1 VEWKIKVTMLRE
13 SQNLKAPRVLRIAA
27 VACGAML
34 VANVAMSKDNRPS
47 KAEVVELLRLS
58 GSDNITKELIP
69 LISMQFVLGL
79 RRLNNNVSE
88 GTEEEIRGA
97 VGGYL
102 DAPAQ
107 QTKLLDHL
115 VPIYLNRFSEME
127 VRQLIAFYRTP
138 VGRKWTATLPQ
149 INGEVAQAGQAW
161 ATEIMPGLKNAV
173 FARLHDRGSS
183 AQ

>member
-1 VEWKIKVTMLRE
+1 MLRE
-13 SQNLKAPRVLRIAA
+13 DKKLKASRVLLITMA
-27 VACGAML
+27 VCGAM
-34 VANVAMSKDNRPS
+34 VAANVAMSKDNRPS
-47 KAEVVELLRLS
+47 KADVVELLRLS

-69 LISMQFVLGL
+69 LISMQFVVGL

-88 GTEEEIRGA
+88 GTEEEIRAA

-107 QTKLLDHL
+107 QAKLLDHL

-138 VGRKWTATLPQ
+138 VGRKWTATLPL

-173 FARLHDRGSS
+173 FTRLHGRGSS
-183 AQ
+183 VQ

>member
-1 VEWKIKVTMLRE
+1 MAMSRE
-13 SQNLKAPRVLRIAA
+13 GQKLKASRVLRIAA

-34 VANVAMSKDNRPS
+34 VANVAMSKDNKPS
-47 KAEVVELLRLS
+47 QAEVVELLRLS

-69 LISMQFVLGL
+69 LISMQFVVGL
-79 RRLNNNVSE
+79 RRANNNVSE
-88 GTEEEIRGA
+88 GAEEAIRGA

-107 QTKLLDHL
+107 QAKLLDRL

-127 VRQLIAFYRTP
+127 VRQLIAFYSTP
-138 VGRKWTATLPQ
+138 VGRKWTATLPL
-149 INGEVAQAGQAW
+149 INSEVAQAGQAW

-173 FARLHDRGSS
+173 FARLHDGGSS